1 MSKTT
6 SERSIE
12 APPEARETDPR
23 PGQNIAEFMERRG
36 RRIVETAECLWH
48 GVESR
53 FFLSLPYQVPRDPE
67 SAEISRLLV
76 AERGLGVRFLSRNR
90 PGLAGGIYV
99 WRRKPY
105 GLDCIHQKLRSQ
117 VRRGLEKFT
126 VRPVE
131 QSELLAQG
139 LQLNRD
145 TMTRQGRYDAEFGEP
160 GNWERLA
167 SAVYQSRGVMAYGAF
182 SDGRLAAYVIA
193 CRDGGWLHILHQMS
207 RTEDLPQNPNHA
219 VTFSVTAMAAEDST
233 LEAASYGLV
242 SLLSVD
248 GLHMYK
254 VRFGYEVVESASA
267 FQFHPALAPVL
278 RNGVL
283 RGAVGLLRRIR
294 PQDQRLEKVETVL
307 EAARLS
313 ARPVRPD
320 VADAG
325 ALLEKGTGR
334 LT

>member
-6 SERSIE
+6 SERLIE

-48 GVESR
+48 SVESR
-53 FFLSLPYQVPRDPE
+53 FFLSLPYHVPRDPE

-139 LQLNRD
+139 IQLNRD

-182 SDGRLAAYVIA
+182 SEGRLAAYVIA

-219 VTFSVTAMAAEDST
+219 VTFSVTAMAGEDPT

-242 SLLSVD
+242 SLLSAD

-254 VRFGYEVVESASA
+254 VRFGYEVVEGASA

-313 ARPVRPD
+313 ARPVRRD
-320 VADAG
+320 VAG
-325 ALLEKGTGR
+325 AAVPLEKTTGR

>member
-1 MSKTT
+1 M
-6 SERSIE
+6 E
-12 APPEARETDPR
+12 APLETREADPR

-36 RRIVETAECLWH
+36 RRIVESAECLWH
-48 GVESR
+48 SVENR

-67 SAEISRLLV
+67 YSEISRLLV
-76 AERGLGVRFLSRNR
+76 AERALGAKFLSSNR
-90 PGLAGGIYV
+90 PGLSGGIYV
-99 WRRKPY
+99 RRRKPY
-105 GLDCIHQKLRSQ
+105 GLACIHQKLRSQ

-131 QSELLAQG
+131 QSELLGQG

-145 TMTRQGRYDAEFGEP
+145 TMARQGRYDAEFGEA
-160 GNWERLA
+160 GKWERLA
-167 SAVYQSRGVMAYGAF
+167 RAVYRSRGVVAYGAF
-182 SDGRLAAYVIA
+182 SEGRLAAYAIT

-219 VTFSVTAMAAEDST
+219 VTFSVTAMAAEDAA

-242 SLLSVD
+242 SLLSDD

-254 VRFGYEVVESASA
+254 VRFGYEVLESANA

-278 RNGVL
+278 RNGAL

-294 PQDQRLEKVETVL
+294 PQDQRLEKTQTVL
-307 EAARLS
+307 DAARLS
-313 ARPVRPD
+313 ARTIRR
-320 VADAG
+320 AEAG
-325 ALLEKGTGR
+325 AGAPLEETGR
-334 LT
+334 RPA